1 MDFSNSAVFGLR
13 ASEKIRMA
21 NSNTK
26 TKSHIHSPVLLK
38 CSDSCVWYP
47 QCWAQSVVKSKMFKP
62 MQSSDG
68 QAWKGVVYLCLNV
81 IVPLCTCLCLP
92 AAAGRLAILYSVWR
106 CRMCLFVCLF
116 VYDCVCVHLCV
127 HWQQQAGVLCSI
139 QFGGRWRRQW
149 TDSPLSRTPPPP
161 HRTSPEPAPAHAG
174 NESNP
179 PKKSQENQAGN
190 KSDWKE
196 MWRVREA
203 RTWFH

>member
-1 MDFSNSAVFGLR
+1 
-13 ASEKIRMA
+13 
-21 NSNTK
+21 
-26 TKSHIHSPVLLK
+26 
-38 CSDSCVWYP
+38 
-47 QCWAQSVVKSKMFKP
+47 

-81 IVPLCTCLCLP
+81 IVNVRVCMCLCIST
-92 AAAGRLAILYSVWR
+92 AVGGRAVLYSIWR

-116 VYDCVCVHLCV
+116 VYDCARVCVHICVHWQQQAGVLCSTQYGGVVCVCLFVFVFVYDCVRVCVCVHTCV

-179 PKKSQENQAGN
+179 PKKSQENQAVN
-190 KSDWKE
+190 KSG
-196 MWRVREA
+196 
-203 RTWFH
+203 